1 MNGLADFILSHWTL
15 VVQTVIAASLL
26 MILWV
31 YLSVLWGGPWI
42 PANMRAARRMLQL
55 AGVKPGDTVVDLG
68 AGDGR
73 IVILAARDF
82 QARAAGVEIDPLRCL
97 MANLWIRML
106 GLRDG
111 ARVQW
116 GNVRS
121 FSVAEADVV
130 TVFLLPRALQSL
142 KDRLMQSLQPGTRVV
157 AHTFPMNG
165 WTPTVLDERYGIFV
179 YEMGKTGEETIT
191 EISV

>member
-1 MNGLADFILSHWTL
+1 M
-15 VVQTVIAASLL
+15 
-26 MILWV
+26 
-31 YLSVLWGGPWI
+31 
-42 PANMRAARRMLQL
+42 
-55 AGVKPGDTVVDLG
+55 
-68 AGDGR
+68 
-73 IVILAARDF
+73 
-82 QARAAGVEIDPLRCL
+82 
-97 MANLWIRML
+97 WIRML

-157 AHTFPMNG
+157 AHTFPMNV
-165 WTPTVLDERYGIFV
+165 WTPTVLGERYGIFV

>member
-1 MNGLADFILSHWTL
+1 MDSWVDFILSHWTL
-15 VVQTVIAASLL
+15 VVQLAIAASLL
-26 MILWV
+26 MVLWV
-31 YLSVLWGGPWI
+31 YLPVLWGGLWI
-42 PANMRAARRMLQL
+42 PANMRAASRMLQL
-55 AGVKPGDTVVDLG
+55 AGVKPEDSVVDLG

-97 MANLWIRML
+97 LANLLIRLL
-106 GLRDG
+106 GLRER
-111 ARVQW
+111 ARVHW

-121 FSVAEADVV
+121 FPVAGADVV
-130 TVFLLPRALQSL
+130 TVFLLPGALQSL
-142 KDRLMQSLQPGTRVV
+142 KERLMQTLRPGARVV

-165 WTPTVLDERYGIFV
+165 CTPTVLDERYGIFV

-191 EISV
+191 EILV